1 MAVKNK
7 YNLEE
12 LIFVELVKGQKQ
24 NQGQEKVNVEL
35 AVEQVFKQLDKDH
48 L

>member
-12 LIFVELVKGQKQ
+12 LIFVEPVKDQKQ
-24 NQGQEKVNVEL
+24 NRGQEKVNVEL
-35 AVEQVFKQLDKDH
+35 VVEQVFKQLDKDH

>member
-24 NQGQEKVNVEL
+24 NQGQEKVNAEL
-35 AVEQVFKQLDKDH
+35 VVEQVFKQLDKDH